1 MFTSEEIV
9 ALLGPLNSDDDWK
22 AAVAKFEADVA
33 LARFDDGSVV
43 DESGDGILMDGW
55 KATTAR
61 KEALE
66 QVRPKGTKEVWSET
80 AYSNYCDMDALLRTL
95 YYDRR
100 EFYARMET
108 KRRAFFRRR
117 RVPFHPASFDSTR
130 GFFLGESFPPMFPK
144 PRPDIEKALENVR
157 MESSKFQQTARFTG
171 NTDYTRDE
179 AVRSHQAFKYWEDIK
194 QRHLHAGHILRID
207 RVKLRTV
214 RLLWEYYGY
223 SILCR
228 RLYQLVRAQE
238 SETQQQQ
245 QQQQRS
251 QQVLSEPFSQP
262 QQQQQQQPMLP
273 EPFPPQQQQQ
283 QQHQMLPQDVDSP
296 MEVDSAP
303 LQAETGETIED
314 GEVAEPVESLE
325 TGAERL
331 EGASRSTPLT
341 SLEPTML
348 EIELREN
355 ERREEEER
363 AAQRAEISRMA
374 AKIEA
379 NMRRR
384 LDAGTRRVRGVRQVV
399 DSDEETPAIQESPE
413 SPPPGHRG
421 EDSVVM
427 SPGDGGM
434 YIGDVGMEANEPFEA
449 DASLEEIQA
458 LNTASNN
465 NNSNNN
471 NNNSGTA
478 AVPRETVETQARRVS
493 PARRASSQPEAGPS
507 RIPANGGGSGGDD
520 NNNDDDD
527 DDDDDGDERLGDGRV
542 RHRVPCD
549 QCQKR
554 GRDCVGLP
562 QRTCAPCL
570 KQAKGCSLATKGRAV
585 AAKRK
590 AAREARDREAKR
602 RKVTAL
608 AARSVGG
615 RVEHEAL
622 QREVR
627 ESELQFVLARMDHRD
642 KVLSRMLNEF
652 SVLVAQVH
660 ADRRLLLELAGVKT
674 GEGEDEEEEDRGEVE
689 RVRQSKGKGRARE

>member
-1 MFTSEEIV
+1 
-9 ALLGPLNSDDDWK
+9 
-22 AAVAKFEADVA
+22 
-33 LARFDDGSVV
+33 
-43 DESGDGILMDGW
+43 
-55 KATTAR
+55 
-61 KEALE
+61 
-66 QVRPKGTKEVWSET
+66 
-80 AYSNYCDMDALLRTL
+80 
-95 YYDRR
+95 
-100 EFYARMET
+100 
-108 KRRAFFRRR
+108 
-117 RVPFHPASFDSTR
+117 
-130 GFFLGESFPPMFPK
+130 MFPK

-171 NTDYTRDE
+171 NSDYTRDK
-179 AVRSHQAFKYWEDIK
+179 AVRSHQAFEYWEDIE
-194 QRHLHAGHILRID
+194 QRHLRAGHILRID

-223 SILCR
+223 SILRR
-228 RLYQLVRAQE
+228 RLCQLVRAQE
-238 SETQQQQ
+238 SEMQQQQQQ

-251 QQVLSEPFSQP
+251 QQVLSEPSQPLPQP

-273 EPFPPQQQQQ
+273 EQFPPQQQQQ

-303 LQAETGETIED
+303 LQVETGETIED
-314 GEVAEPVESLE
+314 GEVAEPVETLE

-348 EIELREN
+348 EIELRES

-374 AKIEA
+374 AEIEA
-379 NMRRR
+379 NMRQR

-421 EDSVVM
+421 EDSVIM

-434 YIGDVGMEANEPFEA
+434 DIGDVGMEANEPFEA

-458 LNTASNN
+458 LNTASN

-520 NNNDDDD
+520 NDNDDDDD

-562 QRTCAPCL
+562 QRTCAPL
-570 KQAKGCSLATKGRAV
+570 K
-585 AAKRK
+585 
-590 AAREARDREAKR
+590 
-602 RKVTAL
+602 
-608 AARSVGG
+608 
-615 RVEHEAL
+615 
-622 QREVR
+622 
-627 ESELQFVLARMDHRD
+627 
-642 KVLSRMLNEF
+642 
-652 SVLVAQVH
+652 
-660 ADRRLLLELAGVKT
+660 LLWT
-674 GEGEDEEEEDRGEVE
+674 F
-689 RVRQSKGKGRARE
+689 

>member
-1 MFTSEEIV
+1 
-9 ALLGPLNSDDDWK
+9 
-22 AAVAKFEADVA
+22 
-33 LARFDDGSVV
+33 
-43 DESGDGILMDGW
+43 
-55 KATTAR
+55 
-61 KEALE
+61 
-66 QVRPKGTKEVWSET
+66 
-80 AYSNYCDMDALLRTL
+80 
-95 YYDRR
+95 
-100 EFYARMET
+100 
-108 KRRAFFRRR
+108 
-117 RVPFHPASFDSTR
+117 
-130 GFFLGESFPPMFPK
+130 MFPK

-171 NTDYTRDE
+171 NMDYTRDE
-179 AVRSHQAFKYWEDIK
+179 AVRSHQAFEYWEDIE
-194 QRHLHAGHILRID
+194 QRHLRAGHILRID

-214 RLLWEYYGY
+214 WLLWEYYGY
-223 SILCR
+223 PILRR

-262 QQQQQQQPMLP
+262 QQQQQQQPLLP

-303 LQAETGETIED
+303 LQVETGETIKD
-314 GEVAEPVESLE
+314 GEVAEPVETLK

-348 EIELREN
+348 EIELRKS

-363 AAQRAEISRMA
+363 AAQRAEISQMA
-374 AKIEA
+374 AEIEA

-421 EDSVVM
+421 EDSVIM

-434 YIGDVGMEANEPFEA
+434 DIGDVGMEANEPFEA

-458 LNTASNN
+458 LNTASN

-520 NNNDDDD
+520 KDNDDDD
-527 DDDDDGDERLGDGRV
+527 ERLSDGRV

-602 RKVTAL
+602 RKVMAL

-622 QREVR
+622 QQEVG

-652 SVLVAQVH
+652 SVLVAQAH